1 MSRGPVRELRLAL
14 TVEDYERVLAF
25 YRDVLGLPV
34 IESWD
39 NPTGSGAILE
49 AGRATLELLS
59 VAQAELVDQVEV
71 GDRVAGP
78 VRIAQESL
86 IASREAIQSA
96 VDNGAF
102 LNEPSGCSHSSTM
115 AAYTAASCCTA
126 STRKRSLSDVAVST
140 DFAVLP
146 FASLMARTSNERTF
160 ESVNVRPRARARVSA
175 S

>member
-78 VRIAQESL
+78 VRIALEVSDSVETAHAL
-86 IASREAIQSA
+86 EAG
-96 VDNGAF
+96 GAE
-102 LNEPSGCSHSSTM
+102 LLADPVVTPWSH
-115 AAYTAASCCTA
+115 
-126 STRKRSLSDVAVST
+126 R
-140 DFAVLP
+140 
-146 FASLMARTSNERTF
+146 
-160 ESVNVRPRARARVSA
+160 NVRLRAPDGMQLTLFTVLDETA
-175 S
+175 